1 MLQIVLQSVHEKK
14 LSEYQ
19 NKAKNTNKNLTDIQD
34 KTNEK
39 ASCVLQ
45 AKEIKREAKMEE
57 RNS

>member
-1 MLQIVLQSVHEKK
+1 MKKK

-34 KTNEK
+34 ETNEK